1 MRPCQH
7 GYPGFRFM
15 VDTVVRRCAESRL
28 MGQAGAIAEHA
39 GTGGGE
45 PPSPVAAAPRRR
57 PIAGTDIIETSLR
70 SMGSATA
77 LGIAA
82 LKCLFTQRPT
92 WGREA
97 LLQASFAV
105 RTVLQP
111 TLAVNAIFAL
121 SIIGL
126 ALGIPLEQLGASDR
140 NAAFLGV
147 GLIREFGVT
156 MTGAVFAGVIG
167 TTYTAELGAR
177 KIREELDALRVL
189 GVEPVRAM
197 VVPRIVAMCI
207 VSPAVFLLGF
217 LAGAFGTY
225 VASTLYFGSP
235 GGPYIPQLL
244 SNTSWIDLWAAIVK
258 VMLFGFLITVISC
271 AKGLDVSGG
280 AQGVGR
286 AVNESVVAC
295 LLCVFLVNILY
306 TQLLLGIF
314 PDLSVFR

>member
-1 MRPCQH
+1 MINRV
-7 GYPGFRFM
+7 GA
-15 VDTVVRRCAESRL
+15 DVV
-28 MGQAGAIAEHA
+28 
-39 GTGGGE
+39 GT
-45 PPSPVAAAPRRR
+45 
-57 PIAGTDIIETSLR
+57 PIRNL
-70 SMGSATA
+70 GSATHLGMTA
-77 LGIAA
+77 LRI
-82 LKCLFTQRPT
+82 LFTRKPT
-92 WGREA
+92 WVRESVQ
-97 LLQASFAV
+97 QASFAL

-126 ALGIPLEQLGASDR
+126 ALGIPLEQLGAGDR

-177 KIREELDALRVL
+177 KIRDELDALHVL
-189 GVEPVRAM
+189 GVETVQAL
-197 VVPRIVAMCI
+197 VVPRIVAMCLI
-207 VSPAVFLLGF
+207 SPAIFLLGF
-217 LAGAFGTY
+217 LSGALGTY

-235 GGPYIPQLL
+235 SGPYIPQLL
-244 SNTSWIDLWAAIVK
+244 SNTSWIDLWAAMIK
-258 VMLFGFLITVISC
+258 VVLFGFLITVISC
-271 AKGLDVSGG
+271 SKGLNVSGG
-280 AQGVGR
+280 PQGVGR

-295 LLCVFLVNILY
+295 LLCVFLVNIVY